1 MPSDDRGIESS
12 GMESATFLIMVA
24 ERVEWEACGGA
35 WVEAVGKEEEEEEEE
50 VKDGER
56 IMSESV
62 ARRTSQVNAYD

>member
-1 MPSDDRGIESS
+1 M
-12 GMESATFLIMVA
+12 
-24 ERVEWEACGGA
+24 
-35 WVEAVGKEEEEEEEE
+35 EAVGKEEEEEEEE

>member
-35 WVEAVGKEEEEEEEE
+35 WVEAVGNEEEKE